1 MNEMRFPGAAV
12 LSVGTDR
19 PRAAGWSCRMVLTL
33 LLSVPCGAWAA
44 EQWPQFQFD
53 ARRSGDAP
61 QRSVSTPLGLVA
73 AAPLGDAIFTAPA
86 VADGRV
92 YAVDGAGTAW
102 CLDAATL
109 QTVWDMK
116 TGTGTDRPDR
126 SHTKTGTG
134 TDRPDR
140 SQSPFSCNNLSSP
153 AVVGPYL
160 HFGTTDGSY
169 YVLDR
174 SDGRVVREIRCDG
187 PIFTAPTVAN
197 GRAYFATVGAEVYA
211 VEADG
216 TLAWT
221 WDFVKE
227 VIGFAGDRWKGE
239 DWLKFKQGR
248 VTWKDHF
255 CCSRD
260 LAAHGKTLVLPAG
273 GRVVFLDDAGE
284 RPRLRAVGL
293 IPNMNGSEYPAAF
306 GLSLG
311 PDGEAYVQWH
321 RRDNAGR
328 VEILR
333 LGDDDKVETSVVPD
347 TQTAINLPGLLSFCS
362 AGVRGRDV
370 YRCRPQ
376 EGFGFCKHAADSD
389 RAQPL
394 GAYPSIAPPVLLRDQ
409 AVVGGLDGRLYVV
422 PLSGEGPA
430 WSFATAFGKAISA
443 PAAVCDGRIY
453 FGCED
458 GYLYALGPDGKAA
471 LPDKDLGLENIR
483 SPLTG
488 KYADPK
494 YDWYT
499 NYGNLQNTNAT
510 DQKLELPLRVKWLR
524 RYEGTFKHLPVCGGG
539 RMYTHTSEGQIFAV
553 EQETGRL
560 LWRRYWPGVY
570 LSFTSPIYYRTAKTG
585 TDRSLSPF
593 SERLLVPQAGL
604 RDSRMRC
611 LDAATG
617 ALVWE
622 VPFTGSPSWSRQ
634 APPVIWQN
642 LAIYASGSGRY
653 AAQGTEKPFMFRGDP
668 EPAPGG
674 EEVMAFIYTHDN
686 PYYPKDNRPLIWA
699 WDLDTGQVVW
709 QQDLSEH
716 GTGGNDCGLCL
727 MDGRLYYS
735 TFFGYSASQRKRRGL
750 ADGPNGITAALDP
763 KTGEIQ
769 WLTGQHHVTA
779 GCTISGAGGRLYLGG
794 YNQPDESGNERFVF
808 CLDARDGSLIWRS
821 EPVRSAVNVITVGK
835 EHIFS
840 NASGGDGH
848 VFDRQTGKILSRF
861 NFGYACTRF
870 TCAGPF
876 VMGANMDMIDLSDG
890 NRLVT
895 TGPSIDSRECVGSV
909 VSNGRMFYT
918 SQASGL
924 QVCQVA
930 GEEAKQPVAPWE
942 KR

>member
-1 MNEMRFPGAAV
+1 
-12 LSVGTDR
+12 
-19 PRAAGWSCRMVLTL
+19 
-33 LLSVPCGAWAA
+33 
-44 EQWPQFQFD
+44 
-53 ARRSGDAP
+53 
-61 QRSVSTPLGLVA
+61 
-73 AAPLGDAIFTAPA
+73 
-86 VADGRV
+86 
-92 YAVDGAGTAW
+92 
-102 CLDAATL
+102 
-109 QTVWDMK
+109 
-116 TGTGTDRPDR
+116 
-126 SHTKTGTG
+126 
-134 TDRPDR
+134 
-140 SQSPFSCNNLSSP
+140 
-153 AVVGPYL
+153 VGPYL
-160 HFGTTDGSY
+160 HFGTTAGSY
-169 YVLDR
+169 FVLDR
-174 SDGRVVREIRCDG
+174 ADGRVVREIRCDG
-187 PIFTAPTVAN
+187 PIFTAPTIAN

-216 TLAWT
+216 AVAWT

-227 VIGFAGDRWKGE
+227 VIGFTGDRWKGE
-239 DWLKFKQGR
+239 DWLKFKQDR

-260 LAAHGKTLVLPAG
+260 LAAHGKTIVVPAG
-273 GRVVFLDDAGE
+273 GRVVFLEDAGNQ
-284 RPRLRAVGL
+284 PRLRSVGV

-311 PDGEAYVQWH
+311 PEGEAYVQWH

-333 LGDDDKVETSVVPD
+333 LGADDKVEASVVPD
-347 TQTAINLPGLLSFCS
+347 TQTAINLPGLLSFS
-362 AGVRGRDV
+362 PVSIRGRDV

-409 AVVGGLDGRLYVV
+409 GVVGGLDGRLYVV
-422 PLSGEGPA
+422 PLSGAGPA
-430 WSFATAFGKAISA
+430 WSFATAFGKPITA

-471 LPDKDLGLENIR
+471 LPRTDLGLEKIR

-488 KYADPK
+488 KFTDPQ

-499 NYGNLQNTNAT
+499 NYGNVQNTNAT
-510 DQKLELPLRVKWLR
+510 DQTLDLPLRVKWLR

-539 RMYTHTSEGQIFAV
+539 RMYTHTSEGQVFAV

-570 LSFTSPIYYRTAKTG
+570 LSFTSPIYYRTATKTGTG
-585 TDRSLSPF
+585 TDRPDRSQGTKTGTGTDRPDRSQGTKTGTGTDRPDRSQSPF

-604 RDSRMRC
+604 RESRMRC

-617 ALVWE
+617 ELIWE

-634 APPVIWQN
+634 APPVLWEN

-653 AAQGTEKPFMFRGDP
+653 AAQGTEKAFIFRADP
-668 EPAPGG
+668 EPSPGG
-674 EEVMAFIYTHDN
+674 EEVMSFIYTHDN
-686 PYYPKDNRPLIWA
+686 PYYPKDNKPLIWA
-699 WDLDTGQVVW
+699 WDLDSGRLVW
-709 QQDLSEH
+709 QQDLSKY

-735 TFFGYSASQRKRRGL
+735 TFFGYSANQRKRRGL

-763 KTGEIQ
+763 KTGAVQ
-769 WLTGQHHVTA
+769 WLTDKHHVTA
-779 GCTISGAGGRLYLGG
+779 GCTISGADGRLYMGG
-794 YNQPDESGNERFVF
+794 YNQPDESGKERFVF
-808 CLDARDGSLIWRS
+808 CLDARDGSLVWRS
-821 EPVRSAVNVITVGK
+821 EPVRSAVNVVTLGK
-835 EHIFS
+835 EYIFS

-848 VFDRQTGKILSRF
+848 VFDRATGKIVSRF
-861 NFGYACTRF
+861 NFRYACTRF

-876 VMGANMDMIDLSDG
+876 VLGANMDMIDLSDG

-895 TGPSIDSRECVGSV
+895 TGPSIDSRECLGSV

-930 GEEAKQPVAPWE
+930 GEEARQLAAPWE
-942 KR
+942 GR

>member
-1 MNEMRFPGAAV
+1 MRQERQPRDLARMMTLERHEFGWRRFCLGTAMLLTGISIAA
-12 LSVGTDR
+12 
-19 PRAAGWSCRMVLTL
+19 A
-33 LLSVPCGAWAA
+33 AA
-44 EQWPQFQFD
+44 EDWPQFQLD
-53 ARRSGDAP
+53 ARRSGDAA
-61 QRSVSTPLGLVA
+61 QRSVRTPLGLVA
-73 AAPLGDAIFTAPA
+73 ATPLNDAIFTAPA
-86 VADGRV
+86 VVEGRV

-109 QTVWDMK
+109 QTVW
-116 TGTGTDRPDR
+116 TRPTR
-126 SHTKTGTG
+126 GGAANT
-134 TDRPDR
+134 
-140 SQSPFSCNNLSSP
+140 NNLSSP

-160 HFGTTDGSY
+160 HFGTTAGSY

-174 SDGRVVREIRCDG
+174 ADGRVVREIRCNG

-216 TLAWT
+216 AVAWT

-227 VIGFAGDRWKGE
+227 VIGFTGDRWKGE
-239 DWLKFKQGR
+239 DWLKFKNGR

-260 LAAHGKTLVLPAG
+260 LAAHGKTLVVPAG
-273 GRVVFLDDAGE
+273 GRVVFLEDAGG

-311 PDGEAYVQWH
+311 PEGEAYVQWH
-321 RRDNAGR
+321 RRDNTGR

-333 LGDDDKVETSVVPD
+333 LGNDDKVETSVVPD

-362 AGVRGRDV
+362 VSLRGRDV
-370 YRCRPQ
+370 FRCRPQ
-376 EGFGFCKHAADSD
+376 EGFGFCKHAAGSD
-389 RAQPL
+389 LAQPL
-394 GAYPSIAPPVLLRDQ
+394 DGYPSIAPPVLLRDQ
-409 AVVGGLDGRLYVV
+409 GVVGALDGRLYVV
-422 PLSGEGPA
+422 PLSGAGPA
-430 WSFATAFGKAISA
+430 WSFATAFGKAITA

-471 LPDKDLGLENIR
+471 LPDKDLALEKIR
-483 SPLTG
+483 SPLSG
-488 KYADPK
+488 QHADAK

-510 DQKLELPLRVKWLR
+510 DQTLELPLRLKWLR

-570 LSFTSPIYYRTAKTG
+570 LSFTSPIYYVRDG
-585 TDRSLSPF
+585 RQ
-593 SERLLVPQAGL
+593 RLLVPQAGL
-604 RDSRMRC
+604 RESRLRC

-617 ALVWE
+617 ALMWE

-634 APPVIWQN
+634 APPVIWEN

-653 AAQGTEKPFMFRGDP
+653 AAQGTEKAFIFRA
-668 EPAPGG
+668 EPQPSPGG
-674 EEVMAFIYTHDN
+674 EEVMSLIYTHDN
-686 PYYPKDNRPLIWA
+686 PYYPKDNKPLIWA
-699 WDLDTGQVVW
+699 WDLDTGRLVW
-709 QQDLSEH
+709 QRDFSQH

-727 MDGRLYYS
+727 LDGRLYYS

-750 ADGPNGITAALDP
+750 GDGPNGITAALDP
-763 KTGEIQ
+763 KTGEVQ
-769 WLTGQHHVTA
+769 WLTDKHHVTA
-779 GCTISGAGGRLYLGG
+779 GCTISGAEGRLYVGG
-794 YNQPDESGNERFVF
+794 YNQPDESGKERFVF
-808 CLDARDGSLIWRS
+808 CLDARDGSLVWRS
-821 EPVRSAVNVITVGK
+821 EPVRSAVNVVTVGK
-835 EHIFS
+835 EYIFS

-848 VFDRQTGKILSRF
+848 VFDRQTGKIVSRF

-876 VMGANMDMIDLSDG
+876 VLGANMDIINLADG
-890 NRLVT
+890 NRLVA
-895 TGPSIDSRECVGSV
+895 TGPSIDSRECLGSV

-924 QVCQVA
+924 QVCQVG
-930 GEEAKQPVAPWE
+930 GEEAKGPVAPWE
-942 KR
+942 RP